1 MHFILRIFL
10 FTAGIAILGACA
22 EKDYVITLS
31 TEMGDMKVV
40 LYDETPLHKENFIK
54 LAKSGKY
61 DGTIFH
67 RVIQNFMVQGGDVNA
82 VPGRES
88 SIEYTIPAE
97 FNPSLF
103 HHKGALAAARMG
115 DNVNPEKASSGCQ
128 FYIVQGTVMSREQ
141 LTLDMAK
148 VNQRL
153 NDLLINY
160 EEYAP
165 YRDTITM
172 AYHSGD
178 NANYMASII
187 KMVPILEEVYNEKF
201 VREMPEDRLEKY
213 TSIGGAPHLDDA
225 YTVFG
230 KVIEGFDVIDKI
242 AAIETGMAD
251 KPVEDIQMKVKLQTI
266 SKKEWLSKYGSSN

>member
-10 FTAGIAILGACA
+10 FATGIALLSACA
-22 EKDYVITLS
+22 EKDYVITIS
-31 TEMGDMKVV
+31 TEMGDMKVI

-67 RVIQNFMVQGGDVNA
+67 RVIQDFMIQGGDVNA
-82 VPGRES
+82 VPGKEG

-97 FNPSLF
+97 FNHALF

-128 FYIVQGTVMSREQ
+128 FYIVHGTVLSREQ

-153 NDLLINY
+153 NDLLMNY
-160 EEYAP
+160 DEYAP
-165 YRDTITM
+165 YRDTLTM
-172 AYHSGD
+172 AYQSGD
-178 NANYMASII
+178 NAVYMATII
-187 KMVPILEEVYNEKF
+187 KMVPILEEVYDEKF
-201 VREMPEDRLEKY
+201 VKELPEERVEKY

-230 KVIEGFDVIDKI
+230 RVIEGLDVIDKI
-242 AAIETGMAD
+242 AATETGMAD
-251 KPVEDIQMKVKLQTI
+251 KPVDDIPMKVSLQTMG
-266 SKKEWLSKYGSSN
+266 KKEWLTKFGSSN